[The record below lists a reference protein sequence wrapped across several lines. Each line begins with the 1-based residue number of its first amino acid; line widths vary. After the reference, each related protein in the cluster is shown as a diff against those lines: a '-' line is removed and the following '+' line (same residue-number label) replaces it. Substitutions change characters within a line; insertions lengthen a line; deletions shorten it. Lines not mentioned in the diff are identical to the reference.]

1 MPEPYLLA
9 EESQLVTLYP
19 NRDRDIYFENYK
31 RPTIE
36 IIKQNEITHD
46 PLENVPVQ
54 IWYASNN
61 TSTGEYNDLGV
72 FYTDEEGRIVL
83 SDPDS
88 SLRDGWFRIEELEAP
103 KGFSLTESSKQEA
116 FVAAGEGHT
125 FRIYNRPNSAIVV
138 WKYDSVHPEQAMEDT
153 GLEEYLDRR
162 QLALRRV
169 QQERYQEALDLYPCA
184 YTWLRAGMDHY
195 ARGDS
200 YAAAVECLSQ
210 AYQRASAQGYVR
222 LMLLSKIYMGN
233 CYCGQ
238 FQLEQMEE
246 QYRVA
251 QRLAQALGDESTL
264 RVMHYNQASGY
275 LGRGQ
280 YQKAYAY
287 FSTVDQPTGMELQ
300 KLALCCEKLGLTS
313 QALEALDRADEMDW
327 NFKLGRRMCRLV
339 RYRLEHPDYLHHP
352 EYGTQLLQVFQD
364 CQTQL
369 PMSFAAFHL
378 PWVLEW
384 YTANRQYRTAYELL
398 RDFPIKVNL

>member
-1 MPEPYLLA
+1 MESPGNRLFAGAVIRRERLRRDWSQEGLCKGICTVSYLSKIEQGRA
-9 EESQLVTLYP
+9 EGSHEVLRLLME
-19 NRDRDIYFENYK
+19 R
-31 RPTIE
+31 
-36 IIKQNEITHD
+36 
-46 PLENVPVQ
+46 LNVP
-54 IWYASNN
+54 WYEDRE
-61 TSTGEYNDLGV
+61 TLETGEKWVERCY
-72 FYTDEEGRIVL
+72 EAVL
-83 SDPDS
+83 SCEPEDHGDLAPEFDAMAS
-88 SLRDGWFRIEELEAP
+88 RFSNSPYGLDVAVLR
-103 KGFSLTESSKQEA
+103 GF
-116 FVAAGEGHT
+116 
-125 FRIYNRPNSAIVV
+125 
-138 WKYDSVHPEQAMEDT
+138 VHPEQVADDT

-162 QLALRRV
+162 QLALWRV
-169 QQERYQEALDLYPCA
+169 QQQRYQEAVELYPCA

-200 YAAAVECLSQ
+200 YTAAVECLSH
-210 AYQRASAQGYVR
+210 AYQQASEQGYVR
-222 LMLLSKIYMGN
+222 LMLLSKMYMGN

-251 QRLAQALGDESTL
+251 RRLIHALGDESTL
-264 RVMHYNQASGY
+264 RVMNYNQASGY

-287 FSTVDQPTGMELQ
+287 FSTIDQPKGMELQ

-313 QALEALDRADEMDW
+313 QALEVLDRADEMDW
-327 NFKLGRRMCRLV
+327 DFELGRHMCYLV

-369 PMSFAAFHL
+369 PISFAAFHL

-384 YTANRQYRTAYELL
+384 YTANRQYRSAYELL
-398 RDFPIKVNL
+398 RDFPIKLEL

>member
-1 MPEPYLLA
+1 METPGNCLVAGAVIRRARLDRNWSQEGLCRGICTVSYLSKIEQGKA
-9 EESQLVTLYP
+9 EGSGEVLGLL
-19 NRDRDIYFENYK
+19 
-31 RPTIE
+31 
-36 IIKQNEITHD
+36 
-46 PLENVPVQ
+46 LER
-54 IWYASNN
+54 
-61 TSTGEYNDLGV
+61 LGV
-72 FYTDEEGRIVL
+72 PWYED
-83 SDPDS
+83 
-88 SLRDGWFRIEELEAP
+88 
-103 KGFSLTESSKQEA
+103 QETL
-116 FVAAGEGHT
+116 AAGEKWVERCYEAVLSGDPESHGALAPE
-125 FRIYNRPNSAIVV
+125 FDALAPRLASSPYGLDVAVLRGF
-138 WKYDSVHPEQAMEDT
+138 VHPEQAMEDT